1 MSDLAMDACCLINLR
16 AAGRILIP
24 GSPHEAVVPSKK
36 VRRATPPAG
45 IHPLDLTLHVP
56 DNVLREALRLDQPDP
71 EDPTKLVSVPLDSD
85 LLIKQ
90 GILLACK
97 LESDEE
103 RERFVQFAT
112 ELDDGEAACLAIAVE
127 RGWVLGSDDRIAAR
141 LALSL
146 GVSVM
151 TTEHLVKRWADLT
164 NASPAEIREV
174 LRNIQMFGH
183 YTPRRV
189 SPLRGWWLEHASD
202 P

>member
-24 GSPHEAVVPSKK
+24 GSPPETVVPSKK
-36 VRRATPPAG
+36 VRAAASPAG
-45 IHPLDLTLHVP
+45 IHPLDLTFHVP
-56 DNVLREALRLDQPDP
+56 DNVLKEALRLDQPDP
-71 EDPTKLVSVPLDSD
+71 EDPTKIVSVPLDSD
-85 LLIKQ
+85 SLIKQ
-90 GILLACK
+90 GLLQACK

-127 RGWVLGSDDRIAAR
+127 RGWVLGSDDKIAAR
-141 LALSL
+141 IALSV

-151 TTEHLVKRWADLT
+151 TTEHLVKRWTDLT
-164 NASPAEIREV
+164 NASPAEIGVV
-174 LRNIQMFGH
+174 LQNIQTFGH

-189 SPLRGWWLEHASD
+189 SPLREWWLGHASKS
-202 P
+202 

>member
-1 MSDLAMDACCLINLR
+1 MPDLAMDACCLINLR

-24 GSPHEAVVPSKK
+24 GSSPEPVEPSKK
-36 VRRATPPAG
+36 VRGTTPSLAR
-45 IHPLDLTLHVP
+45 HPLDLTLHVP

-71 EDPTKLVSVPLDSD
+71 EDSTKLVSVPLDSD
-85 LLIKQ
+85 SLIKQ
-90 GILLACK
+90 GILLTCT

-103 RERFVQFAT
+103 RGRFVRFAA

-146 GVSVM
+146 GVPVM
-151 TTEHLVKRWADLT
+151 TTEQLVKRWADLT
-164 NASPAEIREV
+164 KASPDAIGEV
-174 LRNIQMFGH
+174 IRNIQTFGH

-189 SPLRGWWLEHASD
+189 SPLRGWWLGHASGS
-202 P
+202 